1 MTMTREKMKT
11 KMNTKMDTKNIG
23 EKEFL
28 NQFSSLDKTGHWVE
42 LPEIEIDQKYVKQ
55 YNLPKGFKNFDFLK
69 SLCDNRLREYVSDK
83 SESKKKEY
91 QDRLDYELDLIEE
104 LSFTDYFLLI
114 WDVCNF
120 CREKGILLG
129 HGRGCLHPYSKIR
142 TKSGLKYI
150 KDIQKG
156 DVVLNGF
163 GRWDDVRAKHEYDC
177 DEDLIKIN
185 LLGIG
190 EESVSLTKDH
200 EVLVLEGS
208 YLYEKNYPSVPKT
221 KWVTS
226 EDIKIGDVLIKY
238 NGEDT
243 KPYFQIVQSKEIVK
257 NEYGKVYDLTMG
269 GDSPSYS
276 TENYTVHNSACGSL
290 ILFLIN
296 VTKIDPIR
304 YELYFERFVSRARA
318 KKTVV
323 DGVTYLD
330 GSLMCDVDIDIDYY
344 RRPEVIE
351 YVSNKYKGRVC
362 HILNVNTLT
371 SKILIKECG
380 KIVAAKSDQEMT
392 KISSFIESKFGT
404 VDSLEETRKKSP
416 KFDNWCKENKRAFQV
431 AQKLNGLPRNKGV
444 HASGIIVSKH
454 NLDET
459 LPVELTKD
467 GNLVSSY
474 SKNTVE
480 LLTIKLDLLGV
491 KTLSVVDE
499 VCKIVGLNIDEIN
512 IEDPYIYQICQ
523 DLDSRYGLFQ
533 ISEDTA
539 YKTTRAIKPRNIEDL
554 SAVLAIARPGALQFI
569 EPYSKYTASG
579 DPPSLHPVLDPH
591 LKESGNMLIY
601 QEQLMRIASKV
612 FGLSLED
619 GENIRRGVG
628 KKKKEIIEKF
638 EPILKKAGEEKGY
651 DPEVF
656 EIYWKLLHDS
666 ASYSFNKCLDPD
678 TLVETPYGNKR
689 IGDLNIG
696 DKVYSYDFE
705 VDEVVESTVTQTY
718 VSNKQAVE
726 YEFESKDKVI
736 SSKSHKFMEKT
747 SGRMIPIK
755 SLDDFQCDFKLC
767 LD

>member
-1 MTMTREKMKT
+1 
-11 KMNTKMDTKNIG
+11 MDIKNFT

-28 NQFSSLDKTGHWVE
+28 KQFSSLDKTSKGVE
-42 LPEIEIDQKYVKQ
+42 LPEIEIDRKYVEK
-55 YNLPKGFKNFDFLK
+55 YNLPKNFKNFDFLK
-69 SLCDNRLREYVSDK
+69 SLCDNSLREYISDK
-83 SESKKKEY
+83 PESKKKEY

-142 TKSGLKYI
+142 TKDGLKYI

-156 DVVLNGF
+156 DIILNGF
-163 GRWDDVRAKHEYDC
+163 GKWSNVRAKHEYDC
-177 DEDLIKIN
+177 DEDLVKIN
-185 LLGIG
+185 LL
-190 EESVSLTKDH
+190 EVKDESVSLTKDH
-200 EVLVLEGS
+200 EVLIVDDS
-208 YLYEKNYPSVPKT
+208 YIYDSDYPSIPET
-221 KWVTS
+221 KWVKS
-226 EDIKIGDVLIKY
+226 ENIKIGDVLVRYDGIEY
-238 NGEDT
+238 Y
-243 KPYFQIVQSKEIVK
+243 PSFQIVQSTEIVK
-257 NEYGKVYDLTMG
+257 NKYKKVYDLTMS

-318 KKTVV
+318 KKTVI
-323 DGVTYLD
+323 DGITYLD

-344 RRPEVIE
+344 RRPEVIN
-351 YVSNKYKGRVC
+351 YVSEKYKGKVC

-392 KISSFIESKFGT
+392 KISSFIESQFGN
-404 VDSLEETRKKSP
+404 VDSLEDTRAKSQ
-416 KFDNWCKENKRAFQV
+416 KFDNWCKENERAFKV

-454 NLDET
+454 SLDKT
-459 LPVELTKD
+459 LPVELTKE

-474 SKNTVE
+474 NKNVVE

-499 VCKIVGLNIDEIN
+499 VCKIVGLDIDDID

-579 DPPSLHPVLDPH
+579 TPPSLHPVLDPY

-619 GENIRRGVG
+619 GEQIRRGVG
-628 KKKKEIIEKF
+628 KKKKEIIDKF
-638 EPILKKAGEEKGY
+638 EPVLRKAGEERGY

-678 TLVETPYGNKR
+678 TEVETPYGSKR

-705 VDEVVESTVTQTY
+705 IDEIVESTVTQTY
-718 VSNKQAVE
+718 RSNKPAVE
-726 YEFESKDKVI
+726 YKFDSGAKVV
-736 SSKSHKFMEKT
+736 SSKSHKFMEQR

-755 SLDDFQCDFKLC
+755 SLDDFQCDFKYV
-767 LD
+767 

>member
-1 MTMTREKMKT
+1 
-11 KMNTKMDTKNIG
+11 MDTKNIS

-28 NQFSSLDKTGHWVE
+28 NQFSSLDKTGHGVE

-55 YNLPKGFKNFDFLK
+55 YNLPKGFINFDFLK
-69 SLCDNRLREYVSDK
+69 SLCDNRLREYILNK

-129 HGRGCLHPYSKIR
+129 HGRG
-142 TKSGLKYI
+142 
-150 KDIQKG
+150 
-156 DVVLNGF
+156 
-163 GRWDDVRAKHEYDC
+163 
-177 DEDLIKIN
+177 
-185 LLGIG
+185 
-190 EESVSLTKDH
+190 
-200 EVLVLEGS
+200 
-208 YLYEKNYPSVPKT
+208 
-221 KWVTS
+221 
-226 EDIKIGDVLIKY
+226 
-238 NGEDT
+238 
-243 KPYFQIVQSKEIVK
+243 
-257 NEYGKVYDLTMG
+257 
-269 GDSPSYS
+269 
-276 TENYTVHNSACGSL
+276 SACGSL

-601 QEQLMRIASKV
+601 QEQLMRIASRV

-638 EPILKKAGEEKGY
+638 EPILKKAGEDKGY